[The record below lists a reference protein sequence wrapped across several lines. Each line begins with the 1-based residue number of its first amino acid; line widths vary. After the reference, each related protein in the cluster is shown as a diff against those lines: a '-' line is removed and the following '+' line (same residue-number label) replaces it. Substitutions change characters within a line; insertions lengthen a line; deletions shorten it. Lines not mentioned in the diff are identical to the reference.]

1 MRKPASS
8 TIGSPRMEIPLS
20 ERAKLMIPVIGITR
34 LRMDTDGPG
43 VRTLIGTY
51 GCPLRCRYCLN
62 PHSWQENRQVRAYT
76 PEGLYQKTAIDSLYF
91 QATGGGITI
100 GGGEPLLHMDA
111 IGEFAALCP
120 DSWTLWAETSLNVP
134 RKAVER
140 AARIFNHFVVDIKT
154 TDLEIYRAYT
164 GGDLSVALENL
175 LYLRDTVGAG
185 RITVRLPVIP
195 GYVEKAQRDQS
206 AQWLREQGFEDLDLF
221 TYRTNLENKG

>member
-1 MRKPASS
+1 
-8 TIGSPRMEIPLS
+8 ME
-20 ERAKLMIPVIGITR
+20 
-34 LRMDTDGPG
+34 
-43 VRTLIGTY
+43 
-51 GCPLRCRYCLN
+51 
-62 PHSWQENRQVRAYT
+62 
-76 PEGLYQKTAIDSLYF
+76 
-91 QATGGGITI
+91 
-100 GGGEPLLHMDA
+100 A

-134 RKAVER
+134 RKAVES

-154 TDLEIYRAYT
+154 TDPEIYRAYT

-221 TYRTNLENKG
+221 TYRTGPSKT